1 MLSGTLSNGSIIVDA
16 GDEDKVQL
24 VLNGVGVTGSDF
36 AAIYAKNADKVFVTL
51 AENTENTFVNENS
64 FTEIDDNHVDA
75 VIFSKCDLTLNGAGK
90 LTVTSPV
97 GHGIVSKDELTIT
110 GGSYTI
116 TASGHGLTGKDSIA
130 IAAGSFVIDSGKDGI
145 HAEDE
150 DDSEAGLIYLADGDF
165 TIIAQSDGISASGM
179 LEIAGGNYYITTGGG
194 SAAAEMKG
202 GDSQL
207 EPGAGQNG
215 AAQGGQPDEPPAQ
228 SGQTDTKVPPKK
240 PEEDKNPQ
248 MDANSTE
255 QGKDFTEESGN
266 SSDSTSPKGLKS
278 SVSITVQA
286 GNFTL
291 DTADDGVHSDGTVTI
306 TGGEWTIRTGDD
318 GIHAD
323 GALTITGGSFSIPY
337 CYEGIEGST
346 ITINGGTF
354 DITTNDDGLNAGD
367 GTSNAPGM
375 ANENCWIVIN
385 GGEFTIVSDGDSID
399 SNGDLTINGG
409 TLDLTCNGNGNTA
422 IDTDGTY
429 TNNGGDVTTNDG
441 SENGSGE
448 MGGFGGQGN
457 AAAGGPGGQM
467 GQPGGGGQM
476 PDSAPGQLLLLPI
489 QQHPFFLHKGQRAA
503 QRTAALQML
512 ELLPLAGKLIS
523 HHSPQP
529 QLKLVKMSANLLLL
543 RHSLAG
549 RIRGG
554 GRPKIGHI
562 VGDGHIRL
570 MPHGRDD
577 GDLGI
582 IDSPSQLFI
591 VEGQQILR

>member
-1 MLSGTLSNGSIIVDA
+1 MKRFQRIVIPAALTLAMLTGCGAVSGQSDTSTAAVGSTAVVENAAIDTDGLFSQRDLEQSWDESTAVRIELTGDTASSDSDAVQIDGGTVTITSEGVYVLSGTLSNGSIIVDA

-24 VLNGVGVTGSDF
+24 VLNGVSVTSSDF

-51 AENTENTFVNENS
+51 AENTENTLVNENG

-75 VIFSKCDLTLNGAGK
+75 VIFSKCDLTLNGAGE
-90 LTVTSPV
+90 LTVTSPA
-97 GHGIVSKDELTIT
+97 GHGIVSKDELAIT
-110 GGSYTI
+110 GGTYTI
-116 TASGHGLTGKDSIA
+116 TASGHGLTGKDSVA

-150 DDSEAGLIYLADGDF
+150 DDSEAGFIYLSDGDF
-165 TIIAQSDGISASGM
+165 TITAQGDGISASGM
-179 LEIAGGNYYITTGGG
+179 LEIAGGNYNITTGGG
-194 SAAAEMKG
+194 SAASEMKG

-215 AAQGGQPDEPPAQ
+215 AAQGGQPGEPPTQ
-228 SGQTDTKVPPKK
+228 SGQTDSKAPPEK

-248 MDANSTE
+248 IDVDGAE
-255 QGKDFTEESGN
+255 QGKDFTESGEA
-266 SSDSTSPKGLKS
+266 SSDSTSQKGLKS
-278 SVSITVQA
+278 STSVIVQA

-291 DTADDGVHSDGTVTI
+291 DTADDGVHSNGTVTI

-323 GALTITGGSFSIPY
+323 GALTITGGSFSILY

-346 ITINGGTF
+346 ITIDGGTF
-354 DITTNDDGLNAGD
+354 DITANDDGLNAAD

-375 ANENCWIVIN
+375 ANENCWIEIN
-385 GGEFTIVSDGDSID
+385 DGEFTIVSDGDSID

-448 MGGFGGQGN
+448 MGSFGGQGN

-476 PDSAPGQLLLLPI
+476 PDSAPGQND
-489 QQHPFFLHKGQRAA
+489 QNG
-503 QRTAALQML
+503 TA
-512 ELLPLAGKLIS
+512 S
-523 HHSPQP
+523 T
-529 QLKLVKMSANLLLL
+529 
-543 RHSLAG
+543 
-549 RIRGG
+549 
-554 GRPKIGHI
+554 
-562 VGDGHIRL
+562 
-570 MPHGRDD
+570 
-577 GDLGI
+577 
-582 IDSPSQLFI
+582 
-591 VEGQQILR
+591 

>member
-1 MLSGTLSNGSIIVDA
+1 MKRFQRIVILAALTLAMLTGCGAVSRQSSTSTAVVGSTAVVENVAVDTDGLFSQRDLEQSWDESTAVRIELTGDTASSDSDAVQIDGGTVTITSEGVYVLSGTLSNGSITVDA

-24 VLNGVGVTGSDF
+24 VLNGVSVTSSDF

-51 AENTENTFVNENS
+51 AENTENTLVNENG

-75 VIFSKCDLTLNGAGK
+75 VIFSKCDLTLNGAGR
-90 LTVTSPV
+90 LTVTSPA

-110 GGSYTI
+110 GGIYTI
-116 TASGHGLTGKDSIA
+116 TASGHGLTGKGSVA

-150 DDSEAGLIYLADGDF
+150 DDSEAGFIYLSDGDF
-165 TIIAQSDGISASGM
+165 TITAQGDGISASGM
-179 LEIAGGNYYITTGGG
+179 LEIAGGNYNITTGGG
-194 SAAAEMKG
+194 SAASGMKG

-215 AAQGGQPDEPPAQ
+215 AAQGGQPGEPPAQ
-228 SGQTDTKVPPKK
+228 SGQTDSKAPPEK

-248 MDANSTE
+248 IDVNDAE
-255 QGKDFTEESGN
+255 QEKDFTESNEV
-266 SSDSTSPKGLKS
+266 SSDSTSQKGLKS
-278 SVSITVQA
+278 STSVIVQA

-291 DTADDGVHSDGTVTI
+291 DTADDGVHSNGTVTI

-354 DITTNDDGLNAGD
+354 DITANDDGLNAAD

-375 ANENCWIVIN
+375 ANENCWIEIN
-385 GGEFTIVSDGDSID
+385 DGEFTIVSDGDSID

-448 MGGFGGQGN
+448 MGSFGGQGN
-457 AAAGGPGGQM
+457 TAAGGPGGQM

-476 PDSAPGQLLLLPI
+476 PDSAPGQND
-489 QQHPFFLHKGQRAA
+489 QNG
-503 QRTAALQML
+503 TA
-512 ELLPLAGKLIS
+512 S
-523 HHSPQP
+523 T
-529 QLKLVKMSANLLLL
+529 
-543 RHSLAG
+543 
-549 RIRGG
+549 
-554 GRPKIGHI
+554 
-562 VGDGHIRL
+562 
-570 MPHGRDD
+570 
-577 GDLGI
+577 
-582 IDSPSQLFI
+582 
-591 VEGQQILR
+591 

>member
-1 MLSGTLSNGSIIVDA
+1 MKRFQRIVIPAALTLAMLTGCGAVSGQSSTSTAVVGSTAVMENAAVDTDGLFSQRDLEQSWDESAAVRIELTGDTASSDSNAVQIDGGTVTITSEGVYVLSGTLSNGSIIVDA

-24 VLNGVGVTGSDF
+24 VLNGVSVTGSDF

-51 AENTENTFVNENS
+51 AENTENTLVNGNG

-75 VIFSKCDLTLNGAGK
+75 VIFSKCDLTLNGAGE
-90 LTVTSPV
+90 LTVTSPA
-97 GHGIVSKDELTIT
+97 GHGIVSKDELAIT
-110 GGSYTI
+110 GGTYTI
-116 TASGHGLTGKDSIA
+116 TASGHGLAGKGSVA

-150 DDSEAGLIYLADGDF
+150 DDSEAGFIYLSDGDF
-165 TIIAQSDGISASGM
+165 TITAQGDGISASGM
-179 LEIAGGNYYITTGGG
+179 LEIAGGNYHITTGGG
-194 SAAAEMKG
+194 SAASEMKD

-215 AAQGGQPDEPPAQ
+215 AAQGGQPGEPPAQ
-228 SGQTDTKVPPKK
+228 SGQTDSKAPPEK

-248 MDANSTE
+248 IDVNGAE
-255 QGKDFTEESGN
+255 QEKDFTESSEV
-266 SSDSTSPKGLKS
+266 SSDSTSQKGLKS
-278 SVSITVQA
+278 STSVIVQA

-291 DTADDGVHSDGTVTI
+291 DTADDGVHSNGTVTI
-306 TGGEWTIRTGDD
+306 TGGEWTIWTGDD

-354 DITTNDDGLNAGD
+354 DITANDDGLNAAD

-385 GGEFTIVSDGDSID
+385 DGEFTIVSDGDSID

-448 MGGFGGQGN
+448 MGSFGGQGS

-476 PDSAPGQLLLLPI
+476 PDSAPGQND
-489 QQHPFFLHKGQRAA
+489 QNG
-503 QRTAALQML
+503 TA
-512 ELLPLAGKLIS
+512 S
-523 HHSPQP
+523 T
-529 QLKLVKMSANLLLL
+529 
-543 RHSLAG
+543 
-549 RIRGG
+549 
-554 GRPKIGHI
+554 
-562 VGDGHIRL
+562 
-570 MPHGRDD
+570 
-577 GDLGI
+577 
-582 IDSPSQLFI
+582 
-591 VEGQQILR
+591 

>member
-1 MLSGTLSNGSIIVDA
+1 MKRFQRIVIPAALTLAMLTGCGAVSGQSGTSTAAVSSTAVVENAAVDTDGLFSQRDLEQSWDENTAVRIELTGDTASSDSDAVQIDGGTVTITSEGVYVLSGTLSNGSIIVDA

-24 VLNGVGVTGSDF
+24 VLNGVSVTSSDF

-51 AENTENTFVNENS
+51 AENTENTLVNENG

-75 VIFSKCDLTLNGAGK
+75 VIFSKCDLTLNGAGE
-90 LTVTSPV
+90 LTVTSPA

-110 GGSYTI
+110 GGIYTI
-116 TASGHGLTGKDSIA
+116 TASGHGLAGKDSVA

-150 DDSEAGLIYLADGDF
+150 DDSEAGFIYLSDGDF
-165 TIIAQSDGISASGM
+165 TITAQGDGISASGM
-179 LEIAGGNYYITTGGG
+179 LEIAGGNYHITTGGG
-194 SAAAEMKG
+194 SAASEMKG

-215 AAQGGQPDEPPAQ
+215 AAQGGQPGEPPAQ
-228 SGQTDTKVPPKK
+228 SGQTDSKAPPEK

-248 MDANSTE
+248 IDVNGAE
-255 QGKDFTEESGN
+255 QEKDFTENGEV
-266 SSDSTSPKGLKS
+266 SSDSTSQKGLKS
-278 SVSITVQA
+278 STSVIVQA

-291 DTADDGVHSDGTVTI
+291 DTADDGVHSNRTVTI

-354 DITTNDDGLNAGD
+354 DITANDDGLNAAD

-375 ANENCWIVIN
+375 ANENCWIEIN
-385 GGEFTIVSDGDSID
+385 DGEFTIVSDGDSID

-448 MGGFGGQGN
+448 MGSFGGQGN
-457 AAAGGPGGQM
+457 TAAGGPGGQM
-467 GQPGGGGQM
+467 GQPAGGGQM
-476 PDSAPGQLLLLPI
+476 PDSAPGQND
-489 QQHPFFLHKGQRAA
+489 QNG
-503 QRTAALQML
+503 TA
-512 ELLPLAGKLIS
+512 S
-523 HHSPQP
+523 T
-529 QLKLVKMSANLLLL
+529 
-543 RHSLAG
+543 
-549 RIRGG
+549 
-554 GRPKIGHI
+554 
-562 VGDGHIRL
+562 
-570 MPHGRDD
+570 
-577 GDLGI
+577 
-582 IDSPSQLFI
+582 
-591 VEGQQILR
+591 

>member
-1 MLSGTLSNGSIIVDA
+1 MKRFQRIVIPAALTLAMLTGCGAVSGQSGTSTAVVGSTAVVENAAVDTDGLFSQRDLEQSWDESAAVRIELTGDTASSDSDAVQIDDGTVTITSEGVYVLSGTLSNGSIIVDA

-24 VLNGVGVTGSDF
+24 VLNGVSVTGSDF

-51 AENTENTFVNENS
+51 AENTENTLVNENG

-75 VIFSKCDLTLNGAGK
+75 VIFSKCDLTLNGAGE
-90 LTVTSPV
+90 LTVTSPA

-110 GGSYTI
+110 GGIYTI
-116 TASGHGLTGKDSIA
+116 TASGHGLTGKDSVA

-150 DDSEAGLIYLADGDF
+150 DDSEAGFIYLSDGDF
-165 TIIAQSDGISASGM
+165 TITAQGDGISASGM
-179 LEIAGGNYYITTGGG
+179 LEIAGGNYNITTGGG
-194 SAAAEMKG
+194 SAASEMKG

-207 EPGAGQNG
+207 EPGAGQNS
-215 AAQGGQPDEPPAQ
+215 AAQGGQPGEPPAQ
-228 SGQTDTKVPPKK
+228 SGQTDSKAPPEK
-240 PEEDKNPQ
+240 PGEDKNPQ
-248 MDANSTE
+248 IDVDGAE
-255 QGKDFTEESGN
+255 QEKDFTESSEV
-266 SSDSTSPKGLKS
+266 SSDSTSQKGLKS
-278 SVSITVQA
+278 STSVIVQA

-291 DTADDGVHSDGTVTI
+291 DTADDGVHSNRTVTI

-354 DITTNDDGLNAGD
+354 DITANDDGLNAAD

-375 ANENCWIVIN
+375 ANENCWIEIN
-385 GGEFTIVSDGDSID
+385 DGEFTIVSDGDSID

-409 TLDLTCNGNGNTA
+409 TLDLNCNGNGNTA

-448 MGGFGGQGN
+448 MGSFGGQGN

-476 PDSAPGQLLLLPI
+476 PDSAPGQND
-489 QQHPFFLHKGQRAA
+489 QNG
-503 QRTAALQML
+503 TA
-512 ELLPLAGKLIS
+512 S
-523 HHSPQP
+523 T
-529 QLKLVKMSANLLLL
+529 
-543 RHSLAG
+543 
-549 RIRGG
+549 
-554 GRPKIGHI
+554 
-562 VGDGHIRL
+562 
-570 MPHGRDD
+570 
-577 GDLGI
+577 
-582 IDSPSQLFI
+582 
-591 VEGQQILR
+591 

>member
-1 MLSGTLSNGSIIVDA
+1 MKRFQRIVIPAALTLAMLTGCGAVSGQSGTSTAVVGSTAVVENAAVDTDGLFSQRDLEQSWDESAAVRIELTGDTASSDSDAVQIDDGTVTITSEGVYVLSGTLSNGSIIVDA

-24 VLNGVGVTGSDF
+24 VLNGVSVTGSDF

-51 AENTENTFVNENS
+51 AENTENTLVNENG

-75 VIFSKCDLTLNGAGK
+75 VIFSKCDLTLNGAGE
-90 LTVTSPV
+90 LTVTSPA

-110 GGSYTI
+110 GGIYTI
-116 TASGHGLTGKDSIA
+116 TASGHGLTGKDSVA

-150 DDSEAGLIYLADGDF
+150 DDSEAGFIYLSDGDF
-165 TIIAQSDGISASGM
+165 TITAQGDGISASGM
-179 LEIAGGNYYITTGGG
+179 LEIAGGNYNITTGGG
-194 SAAAEMKG
+194 SAASEMKG

-215 AAQGGQPDEPPAQ
+215 AAQGGQPGEPPAQ
-228 SGQTDTKVPPKK
+228 SGQTDSKAPPEK

-248 MDANSTE
+248 IDVNDAE
-255 QGKDFTEESGN
+255 QEKDFTESSEV
-266 SSDSTSPKGLKS
+266 SSDSTSQKGLKS
-278 SVSITVQA
+278 STSVIVQA

-291 DTADDGVHSDGTVTI
+291 DTADDGVHSNGTVTI

-354 DITTNDDGLNAGD
+354 DITANDDGLNAAD

-385 GGEFTIVSDGDSID
+385 DGEFTIVSDGDSID

-409 TLDLTCNGNGNTA
+409 TLDLNCNGNGNTA

-448 MGGFGGQGN
+448 MGSFGGQGN
-457 AAAGGPGGQM
+457 TAAGGPGGQM

-476 PDSAPGQLLLLPI
+476 PDSAPGQND
-489 QQHPFFLHKGQRAA
+489 QNG
-503 QRTAALQML
+503 TA
-512 ELLPLAGKLIS
+512 S
-523 HHSPQP
+523 T
-529 QLKLVKMSANLLLL
+529 
-543 RHSLAG
+543 
-549 RIRGG
+549 
-554 GRPKIGHI
+554 
-562 VGDGHIRL
+562 
-570 MPHGRDD
+570 
-577 GDLGI
+577 
-582 IDSPSQLFI
+582 
-591 VEGQQILR
+591 

>member
-1 MLSGTLSNGSIIVDA
+1 MKRFQRIVIPAALTLAMLTGCGAVSGQSGTSTAVVGSTAVVENAAVDTDGLFSQRDLEQSWDESTAVRIELTGDAASSDSDAVQIDGGTVTITSEGVYVLSGTLSNGSIIVDA

-24 VLNGVGVTGSDF
+24 VLNGVSVTSSDF

-51 AENTENTFVNENS
+51 AENTENMLVNENG

-75 VIFSKCDLTLNGAGK
+75 VIFSKCDLTLNGAGE
-90 LTVTSPV
+90 LTVTSPA

-110 GGSYTI
+110 GGIYTI
-116 TASGHGLTGKDSIA
+116 TASGHGLTGKDSVA

-150 DDSEAGLIYLADGDF
+150 DDSEAGFIYLFDGDF
-165 TIIAQSDGISASGM
+165 TITAQGDGLSASGM
-179 LEIAGGNYYITTGGG
+179 LEIAGGNCNITTGGG
-194 SAAAEMKG
+194 SAASEMKG

-215 AAQGGQPDEPPAQ
+215 AAQGGQPGEPPAQ
-228 SGQTDTKVPPKK
+228 SGQTDSKAPPEK

-248 MDANSTE
+248 IDVNDAE
-255 QGKDFTEESGN
+255 QEKDFTESNEV
-266 SSDSTSPKGLKS
+266 SSDSTSQKGLKS
-278 SVSITVQA
+278 STSVIVQA

-291 DTADDGVHSDGTVTI
+291 DTADDGVHSNGTVTI

-354 DITTNDDGLNAGD
+354 DITANDDGLNAAD

-375 ANENCWIVIN
+375 ANENCWIEIN
-385 GGEFTIVSDGDSID
+385 DGEFTIVSDGDSID

-448 MGGFGGQGN
+448 MGSFGGQGN
-457 AAAGGPGGQM
+457 TAAGGPGGQM

-476 PDSAPGQLLLLPI
+476 PDSAPGQND
-489 QQHPFFLHKGQRAA
+489 QNG
-503 QRTAALQML
+503 TA
-512 ELLPLAGKLIS
+512 S
-523 HHSPQP
+523 T
-529 QLKLVKMSANLLLL
+529 
-543 RHSLAG
+543 
-549 RIRGG
+549 
-554 GRPKIGHI
+554 
-562 VGDGHIRL
+562 
-570 MPHGRDD
+570 
-577 GDLGI
+577 
-582 IDSPSQLFI
+582 
-591 VEGQQILR
+591 

>member
-1 MLSGTLSNGSIIVDA
+1 MKRFQRIVIPAALTLAMLTGCGAVSGQSSTSTAAAGSTAVVENTAIDTGGLFSQRDLEQSWDESAAVRIELTGDTAGSDFDAVQIDGGTVTITSEGVYVLSGTLSNGSIIVDA

-24 VLNGVGVTGSDF
+24 VLNGVSVTSSDF

-51 AENTENTFVNENS
+51 AENTENTLVNES
-64 FTEIDDNHVDA
+64 GFTEIDDNHVDA
-75 VIFSKCDLTLNGAGK
+75 VVFSKCDLTLNGAGE
-90 LTVTSPV
+90 LTVTSPA

-110 GGSYTI
+110 GGIYTI
-116 TASGHGLTGKDSIA
+116 TASGHGLTGKDSVA

-150 DDSEAGLIYLADGDF
+150 DDSEAGFICLSDGDF
-165 TIIAQSDGISASGM
+165 TITAQGDGISASGM
-179 LEIAGGNYYITTGGG
+179 LEIAGGNYNITTGGG
-194 SAAAEMKG
+194 SAASEMEG

-215 AAQGGQPDEPPAQ
+215 APQGGQPGEPPAQ
-228 SGQTDTKVPPKK
+228 SGQTDAKAPPEK
-240 PEEDKNPQ
+240 PEGDEDLQ
-248 MDANSTE
+248 IDANNTE
-255 QGKDFTEESGN
+255 QGKDFTEESEN
-266 SSDSTSPKGLKS
+266 SSDSISPKGLKS

-286 GNFTL
+286 GSFTL

-354 DITTNDDGLNAGD
+354 DITANDDGLNAAD

-375 ANENCWIVIN
+375 ANENCWIEIN
-385 GGEFTIVSDGDSID
+385 DGEFTIVSDGDSID

-441 SENGSGE
+441 SENESGE
-448 MGGFGGQGN
+448 MGSFGGQGN

-476 PDSAPGQLLLLPI
+476 PDSAPGQND
-489 QQHPFFLHKGQRAA
+489 QNA
-503 QRTAALQML
+503 TA
-512 ELLPLAGKLIS
+512 S
-523 HHSPQP
+523 T
-529 QLKLVKMSANLLLL
+529 
-543 RHSLAG
+543 
-549 RIRGG
+549 
-554 GRPKIGHI
+554 
-562 VGDGHIRL
+562 
-570 MPHGRDD
+570 
-577 GDLGI
+577 
-582 IDSPSQLFI
+582 
-591 VEGQQILR
+591 

>member
-1 MLSGTLSNGSIIVDA
+1 MKRFQRIVIPAALTLAMLTGCGAVSGQSDTSTAAAGSTAVVENAAIDTDGLFSQRDLEQSWDESTAVRIELTGDTASSDSDAVQIDGGTVTITSEGVYVLSGTLSNGSIIVDA

-24 VLNGVGVTGSDF
+24 VLNGVSVTSSDF

-51 AENTENTFVNENS
+51 AENTENTLVNENG

-75 VIFSKCDLTLNGAGK
+75 VIFSKCDLTLNGAGE
-90 LTVTSPV
+90 LTVTSPA
-97 GHGIVSKDELTIT
+97 GHGIVSKDELAIT
-110 GGSYTI
+110 GGTYTI
-116 TASGHGLTGKDSIA
+116 TAFGHGLTGKDSVA

-150 DDSEAGLIYLADGDF
+150 DDSEAGFIYLSDGDF
-165 TIIAQSDGISASGM
+165 TITAQGDGISASGM
-179 LEIAGGNYYITTGGG
+179 LEIAGGNYHITTGGG
-194 SAAAEMKG
+194 SAAAGMKG

-215 AAQGGQPDEPPAQ
+215 AAQGGQPGEPPTQ
-228 SGQTDTKVPPKK
+228 SGQTDSKAPPEK
-240 PEEDKNPQ
+240 PEEDKNSQ
-248 MDANSTE
+248 IDVDDAE
-255 QGKDFTEESGN
+255 QEKDFTESSEV
-266 SSDSTSPKGLKS
+266 SSDSTGQKGLKS
-278 SVSITVQA
+278 STCAIVQA

-291 DTADDGVHSDGTVTI
+291 DTADDGVHSNGTVTI

-323 GALTITGGSFSIPY
+323 GALTITGGSFSILY

-346 ITINGGTF
+346 ITIDGGTF
-354 DITTNDDGLNAGD
+354 DITANDDGLNAAD

-375 ANENCWIVIN
+375 ANENCWIEIN
-385 GGEFTIVSDGDSID
+385 DGEFTIVSDGDSID

-448 MGGFGGQGN
+448 MGSFGGQGN

-476 PDSAPGQLLLLPI
+476 PDSAPGQND
-489 QQHPFFLHKGQRAA
+489 QNT
-503 QRTAALQML
+503 TA
-512 ELLPLAGKLIS
+512 S
-523 HHSPQP
+523 T
-529 QLKLVKMSANLLLL
+529 
-543 RHSLAG
+543 
-549 RIRGG
+549 
-554 GRPKIGHI
+554 
-562 VGDGHIRL
+562 
-570 MPHGRDD
+570 
-577 GDLGI
+577 
-582 IDSPSQLFI
+582 
-591 VEGQQILR
+591 

>member
-1 MLSGTLSNGSIIVDA
+1 MKRFQRIVIPAALTLAMLTGCGAVSGQSSTSTAVVGSTAVMENAAVDTDGLFSQRDLEQSWDESTAVRIELTGDAASSDSDAVQIDGGTVTITAEGVYVFSGTLSNGSIIVDA

-24 VLNGVGVTGSDF
+24 VLNGVSVTSSDF

-51 AENTENTFVNENS
+51 AENTENTLVNENG

-90 LTVTSPV
+90 LTVTSPA

-110 GGSYTI
+110 GGIYTI
-116 TASGHGLTGKDSIA
+116 TASGHGLTGKDSVA

-150 DDSEAGLIYLADGDF
+150 DDSEAGFIYLSDGDF
-165 TIIAQSDGISASGM
+165 TITAQGDGISASGM
-179 LEIAGGNYYITTGGG
+179 LEIAGGNYNITTGGG
-194 SAAAEMKG
+194 SAASEMKG

-215 AAQGGQPDEPPAQ
+215 AAQGGQPGEPPAQ
-228 SGQTDTKVPPKK
+228 SGQTDSKAPPEK

-248 MDANSTE
+248 IDVNGAE
-255 QGKDFTEESGN
+255 QEKDFTENGEV
-266 SSDSTSPKGLKS
+266 SSDSTSQKGLKS
-278 SVSITVQA
+278 STSVIVQA

-291 DTADDGVHSDGTVTI
+291 DTADDGVHSNGTVTI

-354 DITTNDDGLNAGD
+354 DITANDDGLNAAD

-385 GGEFTIVSDGDSID
+385 DGEFTIVSDGDSID

-409 TLDLTCNGNGNTA
+409 TLDLNCNGNGNTA

-448 MGGFGGQGN
+448 MGSFGGQGN

-476 PDSAPGQLLLLPI
+476 PDSAPGQND
-489 QQHPFFLHKGQRAA
+489 QNG
-503 QRTAALQML
+503 TA
-512 ELLPLAGKLIS
+512 S
-523 HHSPQP
+523 T
-529 QLKLVKMSANLLLL
+529 
-543 RHSLAG
+543 
-549 RIRGG
+549 
-554 GRPKIGHI
+554 
-562 VGDGHIRL
+562 
-570 MPHGRDD
+570 
-577 GDLGI
+577 
-582 IDSPSQLFI
+582 
-591 VEGQQILR
+591 

>member
-1 MLSGTLSNGSIIVDA
+1 MKRFQRIVIPAALTLAMLTGCGAVSGQSGTSTAAVSSTAVVENAAVDTDGLFSQRDLEQSWDENTAVRIELTGDTASSDSDAVQIDGGTVTITSEGVYVLSGTLSNGSIIVDA
-16 GDEDKVQL
+16 RDEDKVQL
-24 VLNGVGVTGSDF
+24 VLNGVSVTSSDF

-51 AENTENTFVNENS
+51 AENTENTLVNENG

-75 VIFSKCDLTLNGAGK
+75 VIFSKCDLTLNGAGE
-90 LTVTSPV
+90 LTVTSPA

-110 GGSYTI
+110 GGIYTI
-116 TASGHGLTGKDSIA
+116 TASGHGLAGKDSVA

-150 DDSEAGLIYLADGDF
+150 DDSEAGFIYLSDGDF
-165 TIIAQSDGISASGM
+165 TITAQGDGISASGM
-179 LEIAGGNYYITTGGG
+179 LEIAGGNYHITTGGG
-194 SAAAEMKG
+194 SAASEMKG

-215 AAQGGQPDEPPAQ
+215 AAQGGQPGEPPAQ
-228 SGQTDTKVPPKK
+228 SGQTDSKAPPEK

-248 MDANSTE
+248 IDVNGAE
-255 QGKDFTEESGN
+255 QEKDFTENGEV
-266 SSDSTSPKGLKS
+266 SSDSTSQKGLKS
-278 SVSITVQA
+278 STSVIVQA

-291 DTADDGVHSDGTVTI
+291 DTADDGVHSNRTVTI

-354 DITTNDDGLNAGD
+354 DITANDDGLNAAD

-385 GGEFTIVSDGDSID
+385 DGEFTIVSDGDSID

-448 MGGFGGQGN
+448 MGSFGGQGN

-476 PDSAPGQLLLLPI
+476 PDSAPGQND
-489 QQHPFFLHKGQRAA
+489 QNG
-503 QRTAALQML
+503 TA
-512 ELLPLAGKLIS
+512 S
-523 HHSPQP
+523 T
-529 QLKLVKMSANLLLL
+529 
-543 RHSLAG
+543 
-549 RIRGG
+549 
-554 GRPKIGHI
+554 
-562 VGDGHIRL
+562 
-570 MPHGRDD
+570 
-577 GDLGI
+577 
-582 IDSPSQLFI
+582 
-591 VEGQQILR
+591 

>member
-1 MLSGTLSNGSIIVDA
+1 MKRFQRIVIPAALTLAMLTGCGTVSGQSGTSTAAADSTAVVENTAIDTDGLFSQRDLEQSWDESAAVRIELTGDTASSDSDAVQIDGGTVTITAEGVYVLFGTLSNGSIIVDA

-24 VLNGVGVTGSDF
+24 VLNGVSVTGSDF
-36 AAIYAKNADKVFVTL
+36 AAIYAKNADKVFITL
-51 AENTENTFVNENS
+51 AENTENTLVNENG

-75 VIFSKCDLTLNGAGK
+75 VIFSKCDLTLNGAAK

-165 TIIAQSDGISASGM
+165 TITAQSDGISASGM

-207 EPGAGQNG
+207 ESGVGQND
-215 AAQGGQPDEPPAQ
+215 AAQGGQPAEPPAQ

-240 PEEDKNPQ
+240 PEGDEDLQ
-248 MDANSTE
+248 MDVNKTE
-255 QGKDFTEESGN
+255 QRKDFTEESGN
-266 SSDSTSPKGLKS
+266 SSDSTSQKGLKS
-278 SVSITVQA
+278 GTSATVQA

-291 DTADDGVHSDGTVTI
+291 DTEDDGVHSDGTVTI

-354 DITTNDDGLNAGD
+354 DITANDDGLNAGD

-457 AAAGGPGGQM
+457 AAVGGSGGQM

-476 PDSAPGQLLLLPI
+476 PDSAPGQND
-489 QQHPFFLHKGQRAA
+489 QNG
-503 QRTAALQML
+503 TA
-512 ELLPLAGKLIS
+512 S
-523 HHSPQP
+523 T
-529 QLKLVKMSANLLLL
+529 
-543 RHSLAG
+543 
-549 RIRGG
+549 
-554 GRPKIGHI
+554 
-562 VGDGHIRL
+562 
-570 MPHGRDD
+570 
-577 GDLGI
+577 
-582 IDSPSQLFI
+582 
-591 VEGQQILR
+591 

>member
-1 MLSGTLSNGSIIVDA
+1 MKRFQRIVIPAALTLAMLTGCGAVSGQSGTSTAVVGSTAVVENAAVDTDGLFSQRDLEQSWDESTAVRIELTGDAASSDSDAVQIDGGTVTITSEGVYVLSGTLSNGSIIVDA

-24 VLNGVGVTGSDF
+24 VLNGVSVTSSDF
-36 AAIYAKNADKVFVTL
+36 AAIYAKNADKVFITL
-51 AENTENTFVNENS
+51 AENTENTLVNENG

-75 VIFSKCDLTLNGAGK
+75 VIFSKCDLTLNGAGE
-90 LTVTSPV
+90 LTVTSPA

-110 GGSYTI
+110 GGIYTI
-116 TASGHGLTGKDSIA
+116 TASGHGLTGKDSVA

-150 DDSEAGLIYLADGDF
+150 DDSEAGFIYLFDGDF
-165 TIIAQSDGISASGM
+165 TITAQGDGLSASGM
-179 LEIAGGNYYITTGGG
+179 LEIAGGNCNITTGGG
-194 SAAAEMKG
+194 SAASEMKG

-215 AAQGGQPDEPPAQ
+215 AAQGGQPGEPPAQ
-228 SGQTDTKVPPKK
+228 SGQTDSKAPPEK

-248 MDANSTE
+248 IDVNDAE
-255 QGKDFTEESGN
+255 QEKDFTESNEV
-266 SSDSTSPKGLKS
+266 SSDSTSQKGLKS
-278 SVSITVQA
+278 STSVIVQA

-291 DTADDGVHSDGTVTI
+291 DTADDGVHSNGTVTI

-354 DITTNDDGLNAGD
+354 DITANDDGLNAAD

-375 ANENCWIVIN
+375 ANENCWIEIN
-385 GGEFTIVSDGDSID
+385 DGEFTIVSDGDSID

-448 MGGFGGQGN
+448 MGSFGGQGN
-457 AAAGGPGGQM
+457 TAAGGPGGQM

-476 PDSAPGQLLLLPI
+476 PDSAPGQND
-489 QQHPFFLHKGQRAA
+489 QNG
-503 QRTAALQML
+503 TA
-512 ELLPLAGKLIS
+512 S
-523 HHSPQP
+523 T
-529 QLKLVKMSANLLLL
+529 
-543 RHSLAG
+543 
-549 RIRGG
+549 
-554 GRPKIGHI
+554 
-562 VGDGHIRL
+562 
-570 MPHGRDD
+570 
-577 GDLGI
+577 
-582 IDSPSQLFI
+582 
-591 VEGQQILR
+591 

>member
-1 MLSGTLSNGSIIVDA
+1 MKRFQRIVIPAALTLAMLTGCGAVSGQSGTSTAAVSSTAVVENAAVDTDGLFSQRDLEQSWDENTAVRIELTGDTASSDSDAVQIDGGTVTITSEGVYVLSGTLSNGSIIVDA
-16 GDEDKVQL
+16 RDEDKVQL
-24 VLNGVGVTGSDF
+24 VLNGVSVTSSDF

-51 AENTENTFVNENS
+51 AENTENTLVNES
-64 FTEIDDNHVDA
+64 DFTEIDDNHVDA
-75 VIFSKCDLTLNGAGK
+75 VIFSKCDLTLNGAGE
-90 LTVTSPV
+90 LTVTSPA

-110 GGSYTI
+110 GGIYTI
-116 TASGHGLTGKDSIA
+116 TASGHGLTSKDSVA

-150 DDSEAGLIYLADGDF
+150 DDSEAGFIYLSDGDF
-165 TIIAQSDGISASGM
+165 TITAQGDGISASGM
-179 LEIAGGNYYITTGGG
+179 LEIAGGNYNITTGGG
-194 SAAAEMKG
+194 SAASEMKG

-215 AAQGGQPDEPPAQ
+215 AAQGGQPGEPPAQ
-228 SGQTDTKVPPKK
+228 SGQTDSKAPPEK

-248 MDANSTE
+248 IDVNDAE
-255 QGKDFTEESGN
+255 QEKDFTESDEV
-266 SSDSTSPKGLKS
+266 SSDSTSQKGLKS
-278 SVSITVQA
+278 STSVIVQA

-291 DTADDGVHSDGTVTI
+291 DTADDGVHSNGTVTI

-354 DITTNDDGLNAGD
+354 DITANDDGLNAAD

-375 ANENCWIVIN
+375 ANENCWIEIN
-385 GGEFTIVSDGDSID
+385 DGEFTIVSDGDSID

-448 MGGFGGQGN
+448 TGGFGGQGN

-476 PDSAPGQLLLLPI
+476 PDSAPGQND
-489 QQHPFFLHKGQRAA
+489 QNG
-503 QRTAALQML
+503 TA
-512 ELLPLAGKLIS
+512 S
-523 HHSPQP
+523 T
-529 QLKLVKMSANLLLL
+529 
-543 RHSLAG
+543 
-549 RIRGG
+549 
-554 GRPKIGHI
+554 
-562 VGDGHIRL
+562 
-570 MPHGRDD
+570 
-577 GDLGI
+577 
-582 IDSPSQLFI
+582 
-591 VEGQQILR
+591 

>member
-1 MLSGTLSNGSIIVDA
+1 MKRFQRIVIPAALTLAMLTGCGAVSGQSGTSTAAAGSTAVVENAAIDTDGLFSQRDLEQSWDESAAVRIELTGDTASSDSDAVQIDGGTVTITAEGVYVFSGTLSNGSIIVDA

-24 VLNGVGVTGSDF
+24 VLNGVSVTSSDF

-51 AENTENTFVNENS
+51 AENTENTLVNENG
-64 FTEIDDNHVDA
+64 FTEIDDNHMDA

-90 LTVTSPV
+90 LTVTSPA

-110 GGSYTI
+110 GGIYTI
-116 TASGHGLTGKDSIA
+116 TASGHGLTGKDSVA

-150 DDSEAGLIYLADGDF
+150 DDSEAGFIYLSDGDF
-165 TIIAQSDGISASGM
+165 TITAQGDGISASGM
-179 LEIAGGNYYITTGGG
+179 LEIAGGNYNITTGGG
-194 SAAAEMKG
+194 SAASEMKG

-215 AAQGGQPDEPPAQ
+215 AAQGGQPGEPPAQ
-228 SGQTDTKVPPKK
+228 SGQTDSKAPPEK

-248 MDANSTE
+248 IDVNGAE
-255 QGKDFTEESGN
+255 QEKDFTENGEV
-266 SSDSTSPKGLKS
+266 SSDSTSQKGLKS
-278 SVSITVQA
+278 STSVIVQA

-291 DTADDGVHSDGTVTI
+291 DTADDGVHSNGTVTI

-354 DITTNDDGLNAGD
+354 DITANDDGLNAAD

-375 ANENCWIVIN
+375 ANENCWIEIN
-385 GGEFTIVSDGDSID
+385 DGEFTIVSDGDSID

-409 TLDLTCNGNGNTA
+409 TLDLTCNGNGKTA

-448 MGGFGGQGN
+448 MGSFGGQGN

-476 PDSAPGQLLLLPI
+476 PDSAPGQND
-489 QQHPFFLHKGQRAA
+489 QNG
-503 QRTAALQML
+503 TA
-512 ELLPLAGKLIS
+512 S
-523 HHSPQP
+523 T
-529 QLKLVKMSANLLLL
+529 
-543 RHSLAG
+543 
-549 RIRGG
+549 
-554 GRPKIGHI
+554 
-562 VGDGHIRL
+562 
-570 MPHGRDD
+570 
-577 GDLGI
+577 
-582 IDSPSQLFI
+582 
-591 VEGQQILR
+591 

>member
-1 MLSGTLSNGSIIVDA
+1 MKRFQRIVIPAALTLAMLTGCGAVSGQSSASTAAVGSTAVVENAAVDTDGLFSQRDLEQSWDESTAVRIELTGDTASSDSDAVQIDGGTVTITAEGVYVLSGTLSNGSIIVDA

-24 VLNGVGVTGSDF
+24 VLNGASVTSSDF

-51 AENTENTFVNENS
+51 AENTENTLVNENG
-64 FTEIDDNHVDA
+64 FTEIDDNYVDA
-75 VIFSKCDLTLNGAGK
+75 VIFSKCDLTLNGAGE
-90 LTVTSPV
+90 LTVTSPA
-97 GHGIVSKDELTIT
+97 GHGIVSKDELAIT
-110 GGSYTI
+110 GGTYTI
-116 TASGHGLTGKDSIA
+116 TASGHGLTGKGSVA

-150 DDSEAGLIYLADGDF
+150 DDSEAGVIYLSDGDF
-165 TIIAQSDGISASGM
+165 TITAQGDGISASGM

-194 SAAAEMKG
+194 SAASEMKG

-215 AAQGGQPDEPPAQ
+215 AAQGGQPGEPPAQ
-228 SGQTDTKVPPKK
+228 SGQTDTKAPPEKL
-240 PEEDKNPQ
+240 EEDKNPQ
-248 MDANSTE
+248 IDVNGAE
-255 QGKDFTEESGN
+255 QEKDFTESGEV
-266 SSDSTSPKGLKS
+266 SSDSTSQKGLKS
-278 SVSITVQA
+278 STSVIVQA

-291 DTADDGVHSDGTVTI
+291 DTADDSVHSNGTVTI

-346 ITINGGTF
+346 VTINGGTF
-354 DITTNDDGLNAGD
+354 DITANDDGLNAAD

-385 GGEFTIVSDGDSID
+385 DGEFTIVSDGDSID

-448 MGGFGGQGN
+448 MGSFDGQGN
-457 AAAGGPGGQM
+457 TAAGGPGGQM

-476 PDSAPGQLLLLPI
+476 PDSAPGQND
-489 QQHPFFLHKGQRAA
+489 QSG
-503 QRTAALQML
+503 TA
-512 ELLPLAGKLIS
+512 S
-523 HHSPQP
+523 T
-529 QLKLVKMSANLLLL
+529 
-543 RHSLAG
+543 
-549 RIRGG
+549 
-554 GRPKIGHI
+554 
-562 VGDGHIRL
+562 
-570 MPHGRDD
+570 
-577 GDLGI
+577 
-582 IDSPSQLFI
+582 
-591 VEGQQILR
+591 

>member
-1 MLSGTLSNGSIIVDA
+1 MKRFQRIVIPAALTLAMLTGCGAVSGQSGTSTAAVSSTAVVENAAVDTDGLFSQRDLEQSWDENTAVRIELTGDTASSDSDAVQIDGGTVTITSEGVYVLSGTLSNGSIIVDA
-16 GDEDKVQL
+16 RDEDKVQL
-24 VLNGVGVTGSDF
+24 VLNGVSVTSSDF

-51 AENTENTFVNENS
+51 AENTENTLVNES
-64 FTEIDDNHVDA
+64 DFTEIDDNHVDA
-75 VIFSKCDLTLNGAGK
+75 VIFSKCDLTLNGAGE
-90 LTVTSPV
+90 LTVTSPA

-110 GGSYTI
+110 GGIYTI
-116 TASGHGLTGKDSIA
+116 TASGHGLTSKDSVA

-150 DDSEAGLIYLADGDF
+150 DDSEAGFIYLSDGDF
-165 TIIAQSDGISASGM
+165 TITAQGDGISASGM
-179 LEIAGGNYYITTGGG
+179 LEIAGGNYNITTGGG
-194 SAAAEMKG
+194 SAASEMKG

-215 AAQGGQPDEPPAQ
+215 AAQGGQPGEPPAQ
-228 SGQTDTKVPPKK
+228 SGQTDSKAPPEK

-248 MDANSTE
+248 IDVNDAE
-255 QGKDFTEESGN
+255 QEKDFTESDEV
-266 SSDSTSPKGLKS
+266 SSDSTSQKGLKS
-278 SVSITVQA
+278 STSVIVQA

-291 DTADDGVHSDGTVTI
+291 DTADDGVHSNGTVTI

-354 DITTNDDGLNAGD
+354 DITANDDGLNAAD

-375 ANENCWIVIN
+375 ANENCWIEIN
-385 GGEFTIVSDGDSID
+385 DGEFTIVSDGDSID

-429 TNNGGDVTTNDG
+429 TTNGGDVTTNDG

-448 MGGFGGQGN
+448 MGSFGGQGN
-457 AAAGGPGGQM
+457 TAAGGPGGQM

-476 PDSAPGQLLLLPI
+476 PDSAPGQND
-489 QQHPFFLHKGQRAA
+489 QNG
-503 QRTAALQML
+503 TA
-512 ELLPLAGKLIS
+512 S
-523 HHSPQP
+523 T
-529 QLKLVKMSANLLLL
+529 
-543 RHSLAG
+543 
-549 RIRGG
+549 
-554 GRPKIGHI
+554 
-562 VGDGHIRL
+562 
-570 MPHGRDD
+570 
-577 GDLGI
+577 
-582 IDSPSQLFI
+582 
-591 VEGQQILR
+591 

>member
-1 MLSGTLSNGSIIVDA
+1 MKRFQRIVIPAALTLAMLTGCGTVSGQSGTSTVAADSTAVVENTAIDTDGLFSQRDLEQSWDESAAVCIELTGDTASSDSDAVQIDGGTVTITAEGVYVLSGTLSNGSIIVDA

-24 VLNGVGVTGSDF
+24 VLNGVSVTGSDF

-51 AENTENTFVNENS
+51 AENTENTLVNENG

-90 LTVTSPV
+90 LTVISPA
-97 GHGIVSKDELTIT
+97 GHGIVSKDKLTIT

-116 TASGHGLTGKDSIA
+116 TASGHGLTGKDSIV

-145 HAEDE
+145 HAEDD
-150 DDSEAGLIYLADGDF
+150 DDSE
-165 TIIAQSDGISASGM
+165 
-179 LEIAGGNYYITTGGG
+179 AGGNYYITTGGG

-215 AAQGGQPDEPPAQ
+215 VAQGGQPDEPPAQ

-240 PEEDKNPQ
+240 PEGDEDPQ
-248 MDANSTE
+248 MDVNETE
-255 QGKDFTEESGN
+255 QRKDFTEENGN

-286 GNFTL
+286 GNFIL

-306 TGGEWTIRTGDD
+306 TGGEWAIRTGDD

-354 DITTNDDGLNAGD
+354 DITANDDGLNAGD

-476 PDSAPGQLLLLPI
+476 PDSAPGQND
-489 QQHPFFLHKGQRAA
+489 QNG
-503 QRTAALQML
+503 TA
-512 ELLPLAGKLIS
+512 S
-523 HHSPQP
+523 T
-529 QLKLVKMSANLLLL
+529 
-543 RHSLAG
+543 
-549 RIRGG
+549 
-554 GRPKIGHI
+554 
-562 VGDGHIRL
+562 
-570 MPHGRDD
+570 
-577 GDLGI
+577 
-582 IDSPSQLFI
+582 
-591 VEGQQILR
+591 

>member
-1 MLSGTLSNGSIIVDA
+1 MKRFQRIVIPAALTLAMLTGCGAVSGQSSTSTAAVGSTAVVENAAVDTDGLFSQRDLEQSWDESAAVRIELTGDTASSDSDAVQIDGGTVTITSEGVYVLSGTLSNGSIIVDA

-24 VLNGVGVTGSDF
+24 VLNGVSVTSSDF

-51 AENTENTFVNENS
+51 AENTENTLVNENG

-75 VIFSKCDLTLNGAGK
+75 VIFSKCDLTLNGAGE
-90 LTVTSPV
+90 LTVTSPA
-97 GHGIVSKDELTIT
+97 GHGIVSKDELAIT
-110 GGSYTI
+110 GGTYTI
-116 TASGHGLTGKDSIA
+116 TASGHGLAGKDSVA
-130 IAAGSFVIDSGKDGI
+130 IVAGSFVIDSGKDGI

-150 DDSEAGLIYLADGDF
+150 DDSEAGFICLSDGDF
-165 TIIAQSDGISASGM
+165 TITAQGDGISASGM

-194 SAAAEMKG
+194 SAAAGMKG

-215 AAQGGQPDEPPAQ
+215 APQGGQPGEPPAQ
-228 SGQTDTKVPPKK
+228 SGQTDSKAPPEK
-240 PEEDKNPQ
+240 PGEDKNPQ
-248 MDANSTE
+248 IDVDGAE
-255 QGKDFTEESGN
+255 QEKDFTESSEV
-266 SSDSTSPKGLKS
+266 SSDSTSQKGLKS
-278 SVSITVQA
+278 STSVIVQA

-291 DTADDGVHSDGTVTI
+291 DTADDGVHSNGTVTI

-354 DITTNDDGLNAGD
+354 DITANDDGLNAAD

-375 ANENCWIVIN
+375 ANENCWIEIN
-385 GGEFTIVSDGDSID
+385 DGEFTIVSDGDSID

-448 MGGFGGQGN
+448 MGSFGGQGN

-476 PDSAPGQLLLLPI
+476 PDSAPGQND
-489 QQHPFFLHKGQRAA
+489 QNG
-503 QRTAALQML
+503 TA
-512 ELLPLAGKLIS
+512 S
-523 HHSPQP
+523 T
-529 QLKLVKMSANLLLL
+529 
-543 RHSLAG
+543 
-549 RIRGG
+549 
-554 GRPKIGHI
+554 
-562 VGDGHIRL
+562 
-570 MPHGRDD
+570 
-577 GDLGI
+577 
-582 IDSPSQLFI
+582 
-591 VEGQQILR
+591 

>member
-1 MLSGTLSNGSIIVDA
+1 MKRFQRIVIPAALTLAMLTGCGAVSGQSGTSTAVVGSTAVVENAAVDTDGLFSQRDLEQSWDESAAVRIELTGDTASSDSDAVQIDDGTVTITSEGVYVLSGTLSNGSIIVDA

-24 VLNGVGVTGSDF
+24 VLNGVSVTGSDF

-51 AENTENTFVNENS
+51 AENTENTLVNENG

-75 VIFSKCDLTLNGAGK
+75 VIFSKCDLTLNGAGE
-90 LTVTSPV
+90 LTVTSPA

-110 GGSYTI
+110 GGIYTI
-116 TASGHGLTGKDSIA
+116 TASGHGLTGKDSVA

-150 DDSEAGLIYLADGDF
+150 DDSEAGFIYLSDGDF
-165 TIIAQSDGISASGM
+165 TITAQGDGISASGM
-179 LEIAGGNYYITTGGG
+179 LEIAGGNYNITTGGG
-194 SAAAEMKG
+194 SAASEMKG

-207 EPGAGQNG
+207 EPGAGQNS
-215 AAQGGQPDEPPAQ
+215 AAQGGQPGEPPAQ
-228 SGQTDTKVPPKK
+228 SGQTDSKAPPEK
-240 PEEDKNPQ
+240 PGEDKNPQ
-248 MDANSTE
+248 IDVDGAE
-255 QGKDFTEESGN
+255 QEKDFTESSEV
-266 SSDSTSPKGLKS
+266 SSDSTSQKGLKS
-278 SVSITVQA
+278 STSVIVQA

-291 DTADDGVHSDGTVTI
+291 DTADDGVHSNGTVTI

-354 DITTNDDGLNAGD
+354 DITANDDGLNAAD

-375 ANENCWIVIN
+375 ANENCWIEIN
-385 GGEFTIVSDGDSID
+385 DGEFTIVSDGDSID

-448 MGGFGGQGN
+448 MGSFGGQGN

-476 PDSAPGQLLLLPI
+476 PDSAPGQND
-489 QQHPFFLHKGQRAA
+489 QNG
-503 QRTAALQML
+503 TA
-512 ELLPLAGKLIS
+512 S
-523 HHSPQP
+523 T
-529 QLKLVKMSANLLLL
+529 
-543 RHSLAG
+543 
-549 RIRGG
+549 
-554 GRPKIGHI
+554 
-562 VGDGHIRL
+562 
-570 MPHGRDD
+570 
-577 GDLGI
+577 
-582 IDSPSQLFI
+582 
-591 VEGQQILR
+591 

>member
-1 MLSGTLSNGSIIVDA
+1 MKRFQRIVIPAALTLAMLTGCGAVSGQSGTSTAAAGSTAVVENAAIDTDGLFSQRDLEQSWDESAAVRIELTGDTASSDSDAVQIDGGTVTITAEGVYVFSGTLSNGSIIVDA

-24 VLNGVGVTGSDF
+24 VLNGVSVTSSDF

-51 AENTENTFVNENS
+51 AENTENTLVNENG
-64 FTEIDDNHVDA
+64 FTEIDDNHMDA

-90 LTVTSPV
+90 LTVTSPA

-110 GGSYTI
+110 GGIYTI
-116 TASGHGLTGKDSIA
+116 TASGHGLTGKDSVA

-150 DDSEAGLIYLADGDF
+150 DDSEAGFIYLSDGDF
-165 TIIAQSDGISASGM
+165 TITAQGDGISASGM
-179 LEIAGGNYYITTGGG
+179 LEIAGGNYNITTGGG
-194 SAAAEMKG
+194 SAASEMKG

-215 AAQGGQPDEPPAQ
+215 AAQGGQPGEPPAQ
-228 SGQTDTKVPPKK
+228 SGQTDSKAPPEK

-248 MDANSTE
+248 IDVNGAE
-255 QGKDFTEESGN
+255 QEKDFTENGEV
-266 SSDSTSPKGLKS
+266 SSDSTSQKGLKS
-278 SVSITVQA
+278 STSVIVQA

-291 DTADDGVHSDGTVTI
+291 DTADDGVHSNGTVTI

-354 DITTNDDGLNAGD
+354 DITANDDGLNAGD

-375 ANENCWIVIN
+375 ANENCWIEIN
-385 GGEFTIVSDGDSID
+385 DGEFTIVSDGDSID

-448 MGGFGGQGN
+448 MGSFGGQGN

-476 PDSAPGQLLLLPI
+476 PDSAPGQND
-489 QQHPFFLHKGQRAA
+489 QNG
-503 QRTAALQML
+503 TA
-512 ELLPLAGKLIS
+512 S
-523 HHSPQP
+523 T
-529 QLKLVKMSANLLLL
+529 
-543 RHSLAG
+543 
-549 RIRGG
+549 
-554 GRPKIGHI
+554 
-562 VGDGHIRL
+562 
-570 MPHGRDD
+570 
-577 GDLGI
+577 
-582 IDSPSQLFI
+582 
-591 VEGQQILR
+591 

>member
-1 MLSGTLSNGSIIVDA
+1 MKRFQRIVIPAALTLAMLTGCGAVSGQSGTSTAVVGSTAVVENAAVDTDGLFSQRDLEQSWDESTAVRIELTGDAASSDSDAVQIDGGTVTITSEGVYVLSGTLSNGSIIVDA

-24 VLNGVGVTGSDF
+24 VLNGVSVTSSDF
-36 AAIYAKNADKVFVTL
+36 AAIYAKNADKVFITL
-51 AENTENTFVNENS
+51 AENTENMLVNENG

-75 VIFSKCDLTLNGAGK
+75 VIFSKCDLTLNGAGE
-90 LTVTSPV
+90 LTVTSPA

-110 GGSYTI
+110 GGIYTI
-116 TASGHGLTGKDSIA
+116 TASGHGLTGKDSVA

-150 DDSEAGLIYLADGDF
+150 DDSEAGFIYLFDGDF
-165 TIIAQSDGISASGM
+165 TITAQGDGLSASGM
-179 LEIAGGNYYITTGGG
+179 LEIAGGNCNITTGGG
-194 SAAAEMKG
+194 SAASEMKG

-215 AAQGGQPDEPPAQ
+215 AAQGGQPGEPPAQ
-228 SGQTDTKVPPKK
+228 SGQTDSKAPPEK

-248 MDANSTE
+248 IDVNDAE
-255 QGKDFTEESGN
+255 QEKDFTESNEV
-266 SSDSTSPKGLKS
+266 SSDSTSQKGLKS
-278 SVSITVQA
+278 STSVIVQA

-291 DTADDGVHSDGTVTI
+291 DTADDGVHSNGTVTI

-354 DITTNDDGLNAGD
+354 DITANDDGLNAAD

-375 ANENCWIVIN
+375 ANENCWIEIN
-385 GGEFTIVSDGDSID
+385 DGEFTIVSDGDSID

-448 MGGFGGQGN
+448 MGSFGGQGN
-457 AAAGGPGGQM
+457 TAAGGPGGQM

-476 PDSAPGQLLLLPI
+476 PDSAPGQND
-489 QQHPFFLHKGQRAA
+489 QNG
-503 QRTAALQML
+503 TA
-512 ELLPLAGKLIS
+512 S
-523 HHSPQP
+523 T
-529 QLKLVKMSANLLLL
+529 
-543 RHSLAG
+543 
-549 RIRGG
+549 
-554 GRPKIGHI
+554 
-562 VGDGHIRL
+562 
-570 MPHGRDD
+570 
-577 GDLGI
+577 
-582 IDSPSQLFI
+582 
-591 VEGQQILR
+591 

>member
-1 MLSGTLSNGSIIVDA
+1 MKRFQRIVIPAALTLAMLTGCGAVSGQSGTSTAVVGSTAVVENAAVDTDGLFSQRDLEQSWDESTAVRIELTGDAASSDSDAVQIDGGTVTITSEGVYVLSGTLSNGSIIVDA
-16 GDEDKVQL
+16 RDEDKVQL
-24 VLNGVGVTGSDF
+24 VLNGVSVTSSDF

-51 AENTENTFVNENS
+51 AENTENTLVNENG

-75 VIFSKCDLTLNGAGK
+75 VIFSKCDLTLNGAGE
-90 LTVTSPV
+90 LTVTSPA

-110 GGSYTI
+110 GGIYTI
-116 TASGHGLTGKDSIA
+116 TASGHGLAGKDSVA

-150 DDSEAGLIYLADGDF
+150 DDSEAGFIYLSDGDF
-165 TIIAQSDGISASGM
+165 TITAQGDGISASGM
-179 LEIAGGNYYITTGGG
+179 LEIAGGNYHITTGGG
-194 SAAAEMKG
+194 SAASEMKG

-215 AAQGGQPDEPPAQ
+215 AAQGGQPGEPPAQ
-228 SGQTDTKVPPKK
+228 SGQTDSKAPPEK
-240 PEEDKNPQ
+240 PEEDKNPKIDVN
-248 MDANSTE
+248 DAE
-255 QGKDFTEESGN
+255 QEKDFTESNEV
-266 SSDSTSPKGLKS
+266 SSDSTSQKGLKS
-278 SVSITVQA
+278 STSVIVQA

-291 DTADDGVHSDGTVTI
+291 DTADDGVHSNGTVTI

-354 DITTNDDGLNAGD
+354 DITANDDGLNAAD

-385 GGEFTIVSDGDSID
+385 DGEFTIVSDGDSID

-448 MGGFGGQGN
+448 MGSFGGQGN
-457 AAAGGPGGQM
+457 TAAGGPGGQM
-467 GQPGGGGQM
+467 GQPAGGGQM
-476 PDSAPGQLLLLPI
+476 PDSAPGQND
-489 QQHPFFLHKGQRAA
+489 QNG
-503 QRTAALQML
+503 TA
-512 ELLPLAGKLIS
+512 S
-523 HHSPQP
+523 T
-529 QLKLVKMSANLLLL
+529 
-543 RHSLAG
+543 
-549 RIRGG
+549 
-554 GRPKIGHI
+554 
-562 VGDGHIRL
+562 
-570 MPHGRDD
+570 
-577 GDLGI
+577 
-582 IDSPSQLFI
+582 
-591 VEGQQILR
+591 

>member
-1 MLSGTLSNGSIIVDA
+1 MKRFQRIVIPAALTLAMLTGCGAVSGQSGTSTAAVGSTAVVENAAVDTDGLFSQRDLEQSWDESTAVRIELTGDTASSDSDAVQIDGGTVTITSEGVYVLSGTLSNGSIIVDA
-16 GDEDKVQL
+16 RDEDKVQL
-24 VLNGVGVTGSDF
+24 VLNGVSVTSSDF

-51 AENTENTFVNENS
+51 AENTENTLVNENG
-64 FTEIDDNHVDA
+64 FTEIDDNHMDA

-90 LTVTSPV
+90 LTVTSPA

-110 GGSYTI
+110 GGIYTI
-116 TASGHGLTGKDSIA
+116 TASGHGLTGKDSVA

-150 DDSEAGLIYLADGDF
+150 DDSEAGFIYLSDGDF
-165 TIIAQSDGISASGM
+165 TITAQGDGISASGM
-179 LEIAGGNYYITTGGG
+179 LEIAGGNYNITTGGG
-194 SAAAEMKG
+194 SAASEMKG

-215 AAQGGQPDEPPAQ
+215 AAQGGQPGEPPAQ
-228 SGQTDTKVPPKK
+228 SGQTDSKAPPEK

-248 MDANSTE
+248 IDVNDAE
-255 QGKDFTEESGN
+255 QGKDFTESGEV
-266 SSDSTSPKGLKS
+266 SSDLTSQKGLKS
-278 SVSITVQA
+278 STSVIVQA

-291 DTADDGVHSDGTVTI
+291 DTADDGVHSNRTVTI

-354 DITTNDDGLNAGD
+354 DITANDDGLNAAD

-385 GGEFTIVSDGDSID
+385 DGEFTIVSDGDSID

-448 MGGFGGQGN
+448 MGSFGGQGN
-457 AAAGGPGGQM
+457 TAAGGPGGQM
-467 GQPGGGGQM
+467 GQPAGGGQM
-476 PDSAPGQLLLLPI
+476 PDSAPGQND
-489 QQHPFFLHKGQRAA
+489 QNG
-503 QRTAALQML
+503 TA
-512 ELLPLAGKLIS
+512 S
-523 HHSPQP
+523 T
-529 QLKLVKMSANLLLL
+529 
-543 RHSLAG
+543 
-549 RIRGG
+549 
-554 GRPKIGHI
+554 
-562 VGDGHIRL
+562 
-570 MPHGRDD
+570 
-577 GDLGI
+577 
-582 IDSPSQLFI
+582 
-591 VEGQQILR
+591 

>member
-1 MLSGTLSNGSIIVDA
+1 MKRFQRIVIPAALTLAMLTGCGTVSGQSGTSTVAADSTAVVENTAIDTDGLFSQRDLEQSWDESAAVRIKLTGDTASSDSDAVQIDGGTVTITAEGVYVLSGTLSNGSIIVDA

-24 VLNGVGVTGSDF
+24 VLNGVSVTGSDF

-51 AENTENTFVNENS
+51 AENTENTLVNENG

-75 VIFSKCDLTLNGAGK
+75 VIFSKCDLTLNGAAK

-150 DDSEAGLIYLADGDF
+150 DDSEAGFLYLADGDF
-165 TIIAQSDGISASGM
+165 TITAQSDGISASGM

-215 AAQGGQPDEPPAQ
+215 APQGGQPDEPPAQ
-228 SGQTDTKVPPKK
+228 SGQTDTKAPPEK

-248 MDANSTE
+248 MDVNDTE
-255 QGKDFTEESGN
+255 QGKNFTEENEN
-266 SSDSTSPKGLKS
+266 SSDSISPKGLKS

-291 DTADDGVHSDGTVTI
+291 DAADDGVHSDGTVTI

-354 DITTNDDGLNAGD
+354 DITANDDGLNAGD

-476 PDSAPGQLLLLPI
+476 PDSAPGQND
-489 QQHPFFLHKGQRAA
+489 QNG
-503 QRTAALQML
+503 TA
-512 ELLPLAGKLIS
+512 S
-523 HHSPQP
+523 T
-529 QLKLVKMSANLLLL
+529 
-543 RHSLAG
+543 
-549 RIRGG
+549 
-554 GRPKIGHI
+554 
-562 VGDGHIRL
+562 
-570 MPHGRDD
+570 
-577 GDLGI
+577 
-582 IDSPSQLFI
+582 
-591 VEGQQILR
+591 

>member
-1 MLSGTLSNGSIIVDA
+1 MKRFQRIVIPAALTLAMLTGCGAVSGQSGTSTAVVGSTAVVENAAVDTDGLFSQRDLEQSWDESAAVRIELTGDTASSDSDAVQIDDGTVTITSEGVYVLSGTLSNGSIIVDA

-24 VLNGVGVTGSDF
+24 VLNGVSVTGSDF

-51 AENTENTFVNENS
+51 AENTENTLVNENG

-75 VIFSKCDLTLNGAGK
+75 VIFSKCDLTLNGAGE
-90 LTVTSPV
+90 LTVTSPA

-110 GGSYTI
+110 GGIYTI
-116 TASGHGLTGKDSIA
+116 TASGHGLTGKDSVA

-150 DDSEAGLIYLADGDF
+150 DDSEAGFIYLSDGDF
-165 TIIAQSDGISASGM
+165 TITAQGDGISASGM
-179 LEIAGGNYYITTGGG
+179 LEIAGGNYNITTGGG
-194 SAAAEMKG
+194 SAASEMKG

-215 AAQGGQPDEPPAQ
+215 AAQGGQPGEPPAQ
-228 SGQTDTKVPPKK
+228 SGQTDSKAPPEK

-248 MDANSTE
+248 IDVNDAE
-255 QGKDFTEESGN
+255 QEKDFTESSEV
-266 SSDSTSPKGLKS
+266 SSDSTSQKGLKS
-278 SVSITVQA
+278 STSVIVQA

-291 DTADDGVHSDGTVTI
+291 DTADDGVHSNGTVTI

-354 DITTNDDGLNAGD
+354 DITANDDGLNAAD

-375 ANENCWIVIN
+375 ANENCWIEIN
-385 GGEFTIVSDGDSID
+385 DGEFTIVSDGDSID

-448 MGGFGGQGN
+448 MGSFGGQGN
-457 AAAGGPGGQM
+457 TAAGGPGGQM

-476 PDSAPGQLLLLPI
+476 PDSAPGQND
-489 QQHPFFLHKGQRAA
+489 QNG
-503 QRTAALQML
+503 TA
-512 ELLPLAGKLIS
+512 S
-523 HHSPQP
+523 T
-529 QLKLVKMSANLLLL
+529 
-543 RHSLAG
+543 
-549 RIRGG
+549 
-554 GRPKIGHI
+554 
-562 VGDGHIRL
+562 
-570 MPHGRDD
+570 
-577 GDLGI
+577 
-582 IDSPSQLFI
+582 
-591 VEGQQILR
+591 

>member
-1 MLSGTLSNGSIIVDA
+1 MKRFQRIVIPAALTLAMLTGCGAVSGQSGTSTAAAGSTAVVENTAVDTDGLFSQRDLEQSWDENTAVRIELTGDTASSDSDAVQIDGGTVTITSEGVYVLSGTLSNGSIIVDA
-16 GDEDKVQL
+16 RDEDKVQL
-24 VLNGVGVTGSDF
+24 VLNGVSVTSSDF

-51 AENTENTFVNENS
+51 AENTENTLVNENG

-75 VIFSKCDLTLNGAGK
+75 VIFSKCDLTLNGAGE
-90 LTVTSPV
+90 LTVTSPA

-110 GGSYTI
+110 GGIYTI
-116 TASGHGLTGKDSIA
+116 TASGHGLTGKDSVA

-145 HAEDE
+145 RAEDE
-150 DDSEAGLIYLADGDF
+150 DDSEAGLIYLVDGDF
-165 TIIAQSDGISASGM
+165 TITAQGDGISASGM
-179 LEIAGGNYYITTGGG
+179 LEIVGGNYYITTGGG
-194 SAAAEMKG
+194 SAAAEVKG

-215 AAQGGQPDEPPAQ
+215 APQGGQPGEPPAQ
-228 SGQTDTKVPPKK
+228 SGQTDTKAPPEK
-240 PEEDKNPQ
+240 PEGDEDLQIYVDN
-248 MDANSTE
+248 AE
-255 QGKDFTEESGN
+255 QRKDFTEESGN
-266 SSDSTSPKGLKS
+266 SSDSTSQKGLKS
-278 SVSITVQA
+278 SISVIVQA

-291 DTADDGVHSDGTVTI
+291 DTADDGVHSNGTVTI

-346 ITINGGTF
+346 ITISGGTF
-354 DITTNDDGLNAGD
+354 DITVNDDGLNAAD

-375 ANENCWIVIN
+375 ANESCWIVIN

-448 MGGFGGQGN
+448 TGGFGGQGN

-476 PDSAPGQLLLLPI
+476 PDSAPGQND
-489 QQHPFFLHKGQRAA
+489 QNG
-503 QRTAALQML
+503 TA
-512 ELLPLAGKLIS
+512 S
-523 HHSPQP
+523 T
-529 QLKLVKMSANLLLL
+529 
-543 RHSLAG
+543 
-549 RIRGG
+549 
-554 GRPKIGHI
+554 
-562 VGDGHIRL
+562 
-570 MPHGRDD
+570 
-577 GDLGI
+577 
-582 IDSPSQLFI
+582 
-591 VEGQQILR
+591 

>member
-1 MLSGTLSNGSIIVDA
+1 MKRFQRIVIPAALTLAMLTGCGAVSGQSDTSTAAVGSTAVVENAAIDTDGLFSQRDLEQSWDESTAVRIELTGDTASSDSDAVQIDGGTVTITAEGVYVFSGTLSNGSIIVDA

-24 VLNGVGVTGSDF
+24 VLNGVSVTSSDF

-51 AENTENTFVNENS
+51 AENTENMLVNENG

-75 VIFSKCDLTLNGAGK
+75 VIFSKCDLTLNGAGE
-90 LTVTSPV
+90 LTVTSPA

-110 GGSYTI
+110 GGIYTI
-116 TASGHGLTGKDSIA
+116 TASGHGLTGKDSVA

-150 DDSEAGLIYLADGDF
+150 DDSEAGFIYLSDGDF
-165 TIIAQSDGISASGM
+165 TITAQGDGISASGM
-179 LEIAGGNYYITTGGG
+179 LEIAGGNYNITTGGG
-194 SAAAEMKG
+194 STASEMKG

-215 AAQGGQPDEPPAQ
+215 AAQGGQPGEPPAQ
-228 SGQTDTKVPPKK
+228 SGQTDSKAPPEK
-240 PEEDKNPQ
+240 PEGDEDLQ
-248 MDANSTE
+248 IDANNTK
-255 QGKDFTEESGN
+255 QGKDFTESSEV
-266 SSDSTSPKGLKS
+266 SSDSTSQKGLKS
-278 SVSITVQA
+278 STSVIVQA

-291 DTADDGVHSDGTVTI
+291 DTADDGVHSNGTVTI

-354 DITTNDDGLNAGD
+354 DITANDDGLNAAD

-375 ANENCWIVIN
+375 ANENCWIEIN
-385 GGEFTIVSDGDSID
+385 DGEFTIVSDGDSID

-448 MGGFGGQGN
+448 MGSFGGQGN

-476 PDSAPGQLLLLPI
+476 PDSAPGQND
-489 QQHPFFLHKGQRAA
+489 QNG
-503 QRTAALQML
+503 TA
-512 ELLPLAGKLIS
+512 S
-523 HHSPQP
+523 T
-529 QLKLVKMSANLLLL
+529 
-543 RHSLAG
+543 
-549 RIRGG
+549 
-554 GRPKIGHI
+554 
-562 VGDGHIRL
+562 
-570 MPHGRDD
+570 
-577 GDLGI
+577 
-582 IDSPSQLFI
+582 
-591 VEGQQILR
+591 

>member
-1 MLSGTLSNGSIIVDA
+1 MKRFQRIVIPAALTLAMLTGCGAVSGQSGTSTAVVGSTAVVENAAVDTDGLFSQRDLEQSWDESAAVRIELTGDTASSDSDAVQIDDGTVTITSEGVYVLSGTLSNGSIIVDA

-24 VLNGVGVTGSDF
+24 VLNGVSVTGSDF

-51 AENTENTFVNENS
+51 AENTENTLVNENG

-75 VIFSKCDLTLNGAGK
+75 VIFSKCDLTLNGAGE
-90 LTVTSPV
+90 LTVTSPA

-110 GGSYTI
+110 GGIYTI
-116 TASGHGLTGKDSIA
+116 TASGHGLTGKDSVA

-150 DDSEAGLIYLADGDF
+150 DDSEAGFIYLSDGDF
-165 TIIAQSDGISASGM
+165 TITAQGDGISASGM
-179 LEIAGGNYYITTGGG
+179 LEIAGGNYNITTGGG
-194 SAAAEMKG
+194 SAASEMKG

-207 EPGAGQNG
+207 EPGAGQNS
-215 AAQGGQPDEPPAQ
+215 AAQGGQPGEPPAQ
-228 SGQTDTKVPPKK
+228 SGQTDSKAPPEK
-240 PEEDKNPQ
+240 PGEDKNPQ
-248 MDANSTE
+248 IDVDGAE
-255 QGKDFTEESGN
+255 QEKDFTESSEV
-266 SSDSTSPKGLKS
+266 SSDSTSQKGLKS
-278 SVSITVQA
+278 STSVIVQA

-291 DTADDGVHSDGTVTI
+291 DTADDGVHSNGTVTI

-354 DITTNDDGLNAGD
+354 DITANDDGLNAAD

-385 GGEFTIVSDGDSID
+385 DGEFTIVSDGDSID

-409 TLDLTCNGNGNTA
+409 TLDLNCNGNGNTA

-448 MGGFGGQGN
+448 MGSFGGQGN
-457 AAAGGPGGQM
+457 TAAGGPGGQM

-476 PDSAPGQLLLLPI
+476 PDSAPGQND
-489 QQHPFFLHKGQRAA
+489 QNG
-503 QRTAALQML
+503 TA
-512 ELLPLAGKLIS
+512 S
-523 HHSPQP
+523 T
-529 QLKLVKMSANLLLL
+529 
-543 RHSLAG
+543 
-549 RIRGG
+549 
-554 GRPKIGHI
+554 
-562 VGDGHIRL
+562 
-570 MPHGRDD
+570 
-577 GDLGI
+577 
-582 IDSPSQLFI
+582 
-591 VEGQQILR
+591 

>member
-1 MLSGTLSNGSIIVDA
+1 MKRFQRIVIPAALTLAMLTGCGAVSGQSGTSTAVVGSTAVVENAAVDTDGLFSQRDLEQSWDESAAVRIELTGDTASSDSDAVQIDDGTVTITSEGVYVLSGTLSNGSIIVDA

-24 VLNGVGVTGSDF
+24 VLNGVSVTGSDF

-51 AENTENTFVNENS
+51 AENTENTLVNENG

-75 VIFSKCDLTLNGAGK
+75 VIFSKCDLTLNGAGE
-90 LTVTSPV
+90 LTVTSPA

-110 GGSYTI
+110 GGIYTI
-116 TASGHGLTGKDSIA
+116 TASGHGLTGKDSVA

-150 DDSEAGLIYLADGDF
+150 DDSEAGFIYLSDGDF
-165 TIIAQSDGISASGM
+165 TITAQGDGISASGM
-179 LEIAGGNYYITTGGG
+179 LEIAGGNYNITTGGG
-194 SAAAEMKG
+194 SAASEMKG

-215 AAQGGQPDEPPAQ
+215 AAQGGQPGEPPAQ
-228 SGQTDTKVPPKK
+228 SGQTDSKAPPEK
-240 PEEDKNPQ
+240 PGEDKNPQ
-248 MDANSTE
+248 IDVDGAE
-255 QGKDFTEESGN
+255 QEKDFTESSEV
-266 SSDSTSPKGLKS
+266 SSDSTSQKGLKS
-278 SVSITVQA
+278 STSVIVQA

-291 DTADDGVHSDGTVTI
+291 DTADDGVHSNGTVTI

-354 DITTNDDGLNAGD
+354 DITANDDGLNAAD

-375 ANENCWIVIN
+375 ANENCWIEIN
-385 GGEFTIVSDGDSID
+385 DGEFTIVSDGDSID

-448 MGGFGGQGN
+448 MGSFGGQGN
-457 AAAGGPGGQM
+457 TAAGGPGGQM

-476 PDSAPGQLLLLPI
+476 PDSAPGQND
-489 QQHPFFLHKGQRAA
+489 QNG
-503 QRTAALQML
+503 TA
-512 ELLPLAGKLIS
+512 S
-523 HHSPQP
+523 T
-529 QLKLVKMSANLLLL
+529 
-543 RHSLAG
+543 
-549 RIRGG
+549 
-554 GRPKIGHI
+554 
-562 VGDGHIRL
+562 
-570 MPHGRDD
+570 
-577 GDLGI
+577 
-582 IDSPSQLFI
+582 
-591 VEGQQILR
+591 